1 MAGLL
6 TGLGEIKDAGYT
18 VSKHGTVALTR
29 SFKDCKP
36 NVEFSEGIKAYAIC
50 PYFADTQLVRDTIG
64 INDLE
69 KKIKGRVLTIQE
81 VKKKMAPLGF
91 KPSWAIFFRYL
102 NFIIIF
108 KVGHALDVSL
118 EKDLNGE
125 CYVVFPDVPVFRLPN
140 VSRPLMGTFIA
151 FGSIVGAPLNLED
164 FTVKHVALGAL
175 ALLFLLYLILS
186 VLAWIF
192 F

>member
-50 PYFADTQLVRDTIG
+50 PYFADTQLVRDTIA

-91 KPSWAIFFRYL
+91 KPNGAFF
-102 NFIIIF
+102 F
-108 KVGHALDVSL
+108 
-118 EKDLNGE
+118 
-125 CYVVFPDVPVFRLPN
+125 
-140 VSRPLMGTFIA
+140 
-151 FGSIVGAPLNLED
+151 
-164 FTVKHVALGAL
+164 LG
-175 ALLFLLYLILS
+175 I
-186 VLAWIF
+186 
-192 F
+192 